1 MSIQVKVNTYIYSV
15 TYLADNIIRSLQDII
30 RLSGL
35 SPGNLANSWDSVHL
49 AMRTWLESK
58 HLEKVVLEI
67 YDPQTDELVTRWDV
81 EIVYGWDADNSR
93 FWTDTDQLRYA
104 ILKAGVVPSKSK
116 YEVSFTTKSGR
127 PDVSGWG
134 PGSLRSTDKFIK
146 QSLGTT
152 LSHSGLD
159 GATSYY
165 RKR

>member
-35 SPGNLANSWDSVHL
+35 SPGNLANSWDSVHR

-58 HLEKVVLEI
+58 DLEKVVLEI

-93 FWTDTDQLRYA
+93 FWTDTEQLRYA

-127 PDVSGWG
+127 PDVPGWG

-159 GATSYY
+159 GPTSYY